1 MSGYIRVLLK
11 EFYTEVKLEILS
23 CHQAVSLDDA
33 TLDKLLY
40 RGEPVD
46 GGNYYDE

>member
-1 MSGYIRVLLK
+1 MSGYVRVLLK
-11 EFYTEVKLEILS
+11 EFYTELRLEILS

-40 RGEPVD
+40 HNESLD